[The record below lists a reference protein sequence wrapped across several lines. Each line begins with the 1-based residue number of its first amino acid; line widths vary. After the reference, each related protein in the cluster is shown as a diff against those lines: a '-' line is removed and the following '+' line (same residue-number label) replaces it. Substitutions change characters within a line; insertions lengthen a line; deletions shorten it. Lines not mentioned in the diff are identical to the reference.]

1 MLLLLACS
9 VRLHIVNTESTGHFS
24 LWNTASIKVKVCEQ

>member
-9 VRLHIVNTESTGHFS
+9 VRLHIVNTESTGHFFPVEHR
-24 LWNTASIKVKVCEQ
+24 KHKD